1 MKTHRIYSESGNFCS
16 SENVFLKKNVHEDN
30 SNELECRPYH
40 DFSMRCHNRQNSDRL
55 YLQNGDVNFDNYA
68 FNI

>member
-1 MKTHRIYSESGNFCS
+1 MES
-16 SENVFLKKNVHEDN
+16 K
-30 SNELECRPYH
+30 Y
-40 DFSMRCHNRQNSDRL
+40 MTCHNRQNSDRL